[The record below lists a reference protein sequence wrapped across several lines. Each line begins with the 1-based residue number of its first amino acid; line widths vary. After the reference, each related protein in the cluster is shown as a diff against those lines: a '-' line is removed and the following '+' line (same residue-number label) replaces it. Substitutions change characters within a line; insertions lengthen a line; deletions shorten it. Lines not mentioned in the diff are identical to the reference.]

1 MKDNQKQTKF
11 IILVAMFIS
20 IQIVMTLI
28 PFLGFIPIFAMNIT
42 TLHIPT
48 ILAGILLG
56 VKGGAIVGMSFGLM
70 SITNATIRPGLMSF
84 LFSPFAPAPT
94 GFSGNPLS
102 LLVALLPRI
111 LLGVIASLIYQYIRK
126 KNWKLPA
133 STMAAV
139 IATVLHTLMV
149 LALILIIFS
158 EPYAAALELGGT
170 RGVFVALGSLI
181 VLNAIPEAILAGV
194 LMTAF
199 VATLEPIV
207 KKMVNER

>member
-1 MKDNQKQTKF
+1 
-11 IILVAMFIS
+11 MFIS

-28 PFLGFIPIFAMNIT
+28 PFLGFIPIFAFNIT

-56 VKGGAIVGMSFGLM
+56 VKGGAIVGMSFGIM
-70 SITNATIRPGLMSF
+70 SITNATMRPGLTSF
-84 LFSPFAPAPT
+84 IFSPFAPAPA

-111 LLGVIASLIYQYIRK
+111 LLGVIASLIYQFIRK

-139 IATVLHTLMV
+139 IATVLHTVMV
-149 LALILIIFS
+149 CGLILIIFS
-158 EPYAAALELGGT
+158 EPYAAVLELGGT
-170 RGVFVALGSLI
+170 RGVLVALGSLI
-181 VLNAIPEAILAGV
+181 ALNGIPEAIFAGV

-199 VATLEPIV
+199 VTTLEPIV
-207 KKMVNER
+207 KKMVN